1 MACPSTTAG
10 APASGLRRSRPRS
23 APGRATGWHSIP
35 GWRRSRCRTG
45 GPATSRPAPRRR
57 SRRRRPVPRAARGR
71 GPGPCSAVVPL
82 HEHELLEQGQ
92 VLFVLQQCADQR
104 RDADLLVLCLQGL
117 GRDIL
122 GQQQLEPVDQL
133 RGARFLLQAGQVA
146 HRVEVLQRGGEQ
158 VGLQG
163 REMHADD
170 LGHRFGIGELDV
182 VEEAAAQ
189 ERVRQLLLIV
199 GRDEDQRPVLG
210 LDQLARLVHV
220 ELHPVDFAQQVVREL
235 DVGLVD
241 LVDQQHHGP
250 VGLEGLPEHALD
262 DVVLDVADAVAAFDA
277 GELRVPQ
284 TADGVVLVQALLG
297 LGGALDMPL
306 QQRHV
311 ECGSD
316 LLGQHRLAGAGL
328 ALDQQRAL
336 QCGRGMHREHQVGRG
351 DVLVG
356 TLKFHREN
364 RGLEEAGSV

>member
-241 LVDQQHHGP
+241 LVDQQHAGP
-250 VGLEGLPEHALD
+250 VAGDGLQQGAFEQVVACEQVCFFHAIRLRFMQPDRQQLASVVPFVRGLRQVQPLVALQAHQ
-262 DVVLDVADAVAAFDA
+262 LLAARA
-277 GELRVPQ
+277 GQCGGQR
-284 TADGVVLVQALLG
+284 GG
-297 LGGALDMPL
+297 WWLGGRDAI
-306 QQRHV
+306 V
-311 ECGSD
+311 
-316 LLGQHRLAGAGL
+316 
-328 ALDQQRAL
+328 
-336 QCGRGMHREHQVGRG
+336 QVG
-351 DVLVG
+351 
-356 TLKFHREN
+356 N
-364 RGLEEAGSV
+364 RHCG